1 MVDGQVK
8 GAGIKAMKDPFT
20 LITMLIGVVIL
31 VQVGINLFPL
41 VIGSVVLLGNANTSQ
56 GGIGGDFTFLTLF
69 TGGGLFTIILSAII
83 LVSVL
88 ALFGIRAR
96 GGR

>member
-1 MVDGQVK
+1 MARRGVGVGSSGVK
-8 GAGIKAMKDPFT
+8 ALKDPFT

-31 VQVGINLFPL
+31 VQVAINLFPL
-41 VIGSVVLLGNANTSQ
+41 VIGSVTDLGTLGN
-56 GGIGGDFTFLTLF
+56 FTFASLF
-69 TGGGLFTIILSAII
+69 STAGLFTIILSAII

>member
-1 MVDGQVK
+1 MARRGVGVGGSGVK
-8 GAGIKAMKDPFT
+8 ALKDPFT

-31 VQVGINLFPL
+31 VQVAINLFPL
-41 VIGSVVLLGNANTSQ
+41 VIGSVTDLGGLGN
-56 GGIGGDFTFLTLF
+56 FTFASLF
-69 TGGGLFTIILSAII
+69 STAGLFTIILSAII